1 MKLELRI
8 CHLSRNIKTVNRN
21 CILCPIYQ
29 IPNPMLN
36 TSVNMFIFFMLL
48 LSFIK
53 TYFLPSLFLASGFL
67 EQAYPFEGQQL
78 SRSQPVSKPGMQPK
92 IKELDTTGVTE
103 VPILGQPNS
112 PYPVRHSCICSQKR
126 KGLRLVKANSPCC
139 LLLTVAISGTFPT
152 HAHIKTRLVVVVN
165 DQPSLHK
172 PPSLN
177 GSLCLR
183 QLTFL

>member
-1 MKLELRI
+1 
-8 CHLSRNIKTVNRN
+8 
-21 CILCPIYQ
+21 
-29 IPNPMLN
+29 
-36 TSVNMFIFFMLL
+36 MLL

-112 PYPVRHSCICSQKR
+112 PYPVRHSCICSQNR